1 MDQTDPTFQRVFRLI
16 TAQGA
21 TNIVKYIILDEF
33 MPSKHYSSFS
43 AILSSADYGYCIP
56 QMCSPQHKLSAD
68 GDSIKVDQVNF
79 IPDIS
84 SNLFFSWLCTC
95 PTPWNGNNR
104 RVSCRIQQNP
114 AIINKSKRTTLDSLI
129 IQPVFN
135 RPCPVL
141 CLVCAFLLLS
151 FFPVC

>member
-1 MDQTDPTFQRVFRLI
+1 MTVLYRD
-16 TAQGA
+16 
-21 TNIVKYIILDEF
+21 
-33 MPSKHYSSFS
+33 MS
-43 AILSSADYGYCIP
+43 ILSSSVDYYIP

-68 GDSIKVDQVNF
+68 GDSIKVDQINF

-95 PTPWNGNNR
+95 TTPWNGNNR

-114 AIINKSKRTTLDSLI
+114 AAIINKSKRITLDSFI

-135 RPCPVL
+135 RPCLVL
-141 CLVCAFLLLS
+141 CLVCAFLFSLFFLSVDRCTRSAILLTIVAFCILVS
-151 FFPVC
+151 M